1 MLSSLH
7 ATVEIGGKS
16 DRLRDRALQMTVIR
30 FISSRA
36 AGWSELSTSDRT
48 ARPFTKFEGRNI
60 AKESPAKRK
69 CSQNTV
75 PLLLVACPHI
85 FAKLIRPD
93 PARSDAIVPPTV
105 PEMVE
110 MSTYTAVMRT
120 TEVRTMSS
128 EVTIAEVTI
137 AEVAI
142 AEVAIAEVA
151 IAEAIATVGESVR
164 GNQ

>member
-7 ATVEIGGKS
+7 ATLEIGGKS
-16 DRLRDRALQMTVIR
+16 HRLRDRALQMTVIR
-30 FISSRA
+30 LISSRA
-36 AGWSELSTSDRT
+36 AGWSDFSTSDRT
-48 ARPFTKFEGRNI
+48 AGLFTKFEGRSI

-93 PARSDAIVPPTV
+93 LAQADAIVPPTAV

-110 MSTYTAVMRT
+110 MSTYTAAMRT

-128 EVTIAEVTI
+128 EVTISEVTI
-137 AEVAI
+137 SEVAT
-142 AEVAIAEVA
+142 
-151 IAEAIATVGESVR
+151 AEAIATVGESVR